1 MKIKNKNSMLLS
13 SRRFQMKLLGSSE
26 SGWGV
31 QNPLMEILQ
40 LWLDSLRRNRC
51 FHIVF
56 KTFAWI
62 SLNAS
67 CQHVG
72 RIGFAQHLYVD
83 TRLHIPEDQQLMIIG
98 CRKLVRTGNLETWK
112 TGKLSNWNRRLA
124 AAVVVVAVTVVVAT
138 KPLLRRSHRC
148 RCRCC
153 GRRRPPTAAP

>member
-1 MKIKNKNSMLLS
+1 MLLS

-72 RIGFAQHLYVD
+72 RIGYVD

-98 CRKLVRTGNLETWK
+98 CRKLVKTGNLETWK
-112 TGKLSNWNRRLA
+112 TGNLSNWNRRLA
-124 AAVVVVAVTVVVAT
+124 AAVVVVAVTMVVAT
-138 KPLLRRSHRC
+138 KPLLSRSSRGRSRYRGRSHQATVE
-148 RCRCC
+148 
-153 GRRRPPTAAP
+153 PQQ

>member
-1 MKIKNKNSMLLS
+1 
-13 SRRFQMKLLGSSE
+13 
-26 SGWGV
+26 
-31 QNPLMEILQ
+31 MEILQ

-51 FHIVF
+51 FHIFLAV

-98 CRKLVRTGNLETWK
+98 CRKLVKTGNLETWK

-124 AAVVVVAVTVVVAT
+124 AAVVVVAVTMVVAT
-138 KPLLRRSHRC
+138 KPLLSRSSRGRSRYRGRSHQATVE
-148 RCRCC
+148 
-153 GRRRPPTAAP
+153 PQQ